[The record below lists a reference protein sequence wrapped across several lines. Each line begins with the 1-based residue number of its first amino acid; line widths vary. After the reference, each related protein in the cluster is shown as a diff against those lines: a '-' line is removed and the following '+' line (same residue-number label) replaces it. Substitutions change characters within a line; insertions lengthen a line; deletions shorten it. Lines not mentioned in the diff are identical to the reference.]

1 MADARIFD
9 RGYRHYDGPRLGP
22 LNGYVSIGLHSLKRV
37 LGLRR
42 PARAKALPVIVIAI
56 AYVPAIVI
64 VGVAAFV
71 EDAFEN
77 DLPTYAGYYGTIYT
91 AILLFVTFVTPEAL
105 CPDRRTRLLSQYLA
119 APVTRAGYLIAKAAS
134 VFVVLATVT
143 LGPQL
148 LLLIALSLENAGPNG
163 VDGWF
168 ATLGRI
174 LASGVFVSLML
185 TVVSLAVSS
194 FTDRKAFASVGF
206 IVFVL
211 VTGVAAD
218 ALYEDGDG
226 NTWAALFNLT
236 GLPLEVV
243 LRIFAVPADCFSFT
257 GSCDKLIYPDLS
269 TPAVVA
275 GSVAWIALAT
285 AVLWSRYRRIEV
297 S

>member
-1 MADARIFD
+1 MTDARIFD
-9 RGYRHYDGPRLGP
+9 RGYRRYDGPRLGP
-22 LNGYVSIGLHSLKRV
+22 MNGYVSIGLHSLRRV

-56 AYVPAIVI
+56 AYIPAIVI

-71 EDAFEN
+71 QDAFEN

-91 AILLFVTFVTPEAL
+91 AILLFVTFVAPEAL
-105 CPDRRTRLLSQYLA
+105 CPDRRTRLLGQYLA
-119 APVTRAGYLIAKAAS
+119 APVTRTGYLLAKGAS
-134 VFVVLATVT
+134 VFTVLATVT

-148 LLLIALSLENAGPNG
+148 LLLVALSLENAGPDS

-168 ATLGRI
+168 TTLGRI

-185 TVVSLAVSS
+185 TVVSLAVAS

-218 ALYEDGDG
+218 ALYEEGEG
-226 NTWAALFNLT
+226 TTWAALLNLT

-243 LRIFAVPADCFSFT
+243 LRIFGVPARCFSFT
-257 GSCDKLIYPDLS
+257 GGCDELIYPELS
-269 TPAVVA
+269 TPTVVA
-275 GSVAWIALAT
+275 GAVAWIAIAT
-285 AVLWSRYRRIEV
+285 AVLWTRYRRIEV